1 MAYLSFIFYDNP
13 SSGSI
18 SSPGT
23 AYCNE
28 GFGSLYWLESNYIIW
43 VFREIVFREEE
54 QDAKV

>member
-1 MAYLSFIFYDNP
+1 MAYLSFIFYNNP
-13 SSGSI
+13 NSGSI
-18 SSPGT
+18 SSSGT

-28 GFGSLYWLESNYIIW
+28 GFGGLYWLESNYIIW